1 MTLKKDEGS
10 IILYD
15 QLAKQFTNI
24 KIVLYHKNK
33 KLLKQLFERISRK
46 ELLSK
51 KRSRKELFSHIPRSF
66 LSFVIMLTN

>member
-46 ELLSK
+46 ELFSPDTPL
-51 KRSRKELFSHIPRSF
+51 LFVLCHHANKLNYIIP
-66 LSFVIMLTN
+66 